1 MYLACTR
8 LDPVTVLDVWGRG
21 SRFVGGQRT
30 TKYMD
35 DFALTWGARIV
46 LLDAILGGAKGILPQ
61 GNLRPPGSLA
71 DARVD
76 V

>member
-1 MYLACTR
+1 
-8 LDPVTVLDVWGRG
+8 
-21 SRFVGGQRT
+21 
-30 TKYMD
+30 MD